1 MSVSEM
7 LIALGDLRRRLGVAL
22 VEFVFYAKR
31 NVFGFMF
38 MCIQIAFIVL
48 YSFAAQHAGWK
59 DRGDPVAEWTS
70 EIAPEEGIP
79 STITPSNALQVLFL
93 AFLGQGLMYSYLRK
107 YGYSAIG
114 FSFLVGVMILEWGV
128 LLRFF
133 FQVSS
138 LSL

>member
-1 MSVSEM
+1 MNLSEL
-7 LIALGDLRRRLGVAL
+7 LIALGDLRRRLGVAF
-22 VEFVFYAKR
+22 VEFIFYAKR

-48 YSFAAQHAGWK
+48 FSVAAQHRGWT
-59 DRGDPVAEWTS
+59 DRGVADYTR
-70 EIAPEEGIP
+70 EIAPEEGIA
-79 STITPSNALQVLFL
+79 TTVTPSNALQVLFV